1 MKKTFAYNNKRQQ
14 CLKSSKKKMYKSS
27 DLREKDVINISDGK
41 KLGKVCDL
49 EVDVK
54 TGKIDAIVVPAPFS
68 VGNIFS
74 KEKDYVIPWERI
86 KKIGEDVILVEI

>member
-1 MKKTFAYNNKRQQ
+1 MIKDKVFKKVIEMF
-14 CLKSSKKKMYKSS
+14 KSS

-49 EVDVK
+49 DVDVK
-54 TGKIDAIVVPAPFS
+54 TGKVDAIVVPAPFS
-68 VGNIFS
+68 VGSIFS
-74 KEKDYVIPWERI
+74 KEKDYVIPWDI